1 MTPRRRANAIQAHS
15 LHCQGLTYRQIGE
28 RMNRSVST
36 VAAYIKDFHAHRDEI
51 TASLAAD
58 QLVHSLAGINTPDP
72 DLHQQH
78 INTARELRLQ
88 VDTLDKVTERRQ
100 RRDRRIQEEQIKDF
114 TRESKAAEE
123 LAKTLIENDLWE
135 DPTPLNHFAATG
147 QLLPDAPIPPISDAP
162 RPARPGQRPGD
173 AGPSAPNSAN
183 TAAPLS
189 PPTSPKKRTENPTK
203 PKSNSQK
210 TKQTRTNPNKSEQA
224 PATSPAKQAK
234 STSKRRKTK
243 KQRRQKPE
251 KPQLPPRPPKP
262 TGPEYP
268 ASWDNPLGYV
278 PRRNEEIPL
287 VRELFGRPP
296 R

>member
-28 RMNRSVST
+28 RMNRSIST
-36 VAAYIKDFHAHRDEI
+36 VATYIKDFHEHRDEI

-123 LAKTLIENDLWE
+123 LGKTLIENDLWE

-147 QLLPDAPIPPISDAP
+147 QLLPKSSPSGGAVAKRLRGPASIPTDSKA
-162 RPARPGQRPGD
+162 
-173 AGPSAPNSAN
+173 S
-183 TAAPLS
+183 LS
-189 PPTSPKKRTENPTK
+189 PQTSPTKPKENPTK
-203 PKSNSQK
+203 PKSNTQK
-210 TKQTRTNPNKSEQA
+210 PKQTRTNPNKTEQVR
-224 PATSPAKQAK
+224 PETPAKQAK

-243 KQRRQKPE
+243 KQRRQKPP
-251 KPQLPPRPPKP
+251 KPQLPPKP

-287 VRELFGRPP
+287 VRELFGRPH
-296 R
+296 RR